1 MKRIVS
7 VLVENKAGVL
17 SRTAGLFAR
26 RGFNIESLAVGETED
41 PTISRMTIVAEGD
54 ERTLEQVEKQLNK
67 QIDVIKVKFLELEA
81 STRRA
86 TKGKAATMRGM
97 MVATVPMLVPM
108 INRERGMTRT
118 IRMRKGT
125 ERRML
130 MMKLR
135 TVITGR
141 GRGMTPPSSPA
152 TISTPRGRPM
162 T

>member
-1 MKRIVS
+1 MKAVVKPEMR
-7 VLVENKAGVL
+7 EGRL
-17 SRTAGLFAR
+17 SGIITLEM
-26 RGFNIESLAVGETED
+26 IWKGEQPMDWAASTT
-41 PTISRMTIVAEGD
+41 PLSTSRM
-54 ERTLEQVEKQLNK
+54 
-67 QIDVIKVKFLELEA
+67 EA
-81 STRRA
+81 STSRA

-108 INRERGMTRT
+108 ISRERGMTRT

>member
-1 MKRIVS
+1 MR
-7 VLVENKAGVL
+7 EGRL
-17 SRTAGLFAR
+17 SGIITLEM
-26 RGFNIESLAVGETED
+26 IWKGEQPMDWAASTT
-41 PTISRMTIVAEGD
+41 PLSTSRM
-54 ERTLEQVEKQLNK
+54 
-67 QIDVIKVKFLELEA
+67 EA
-81 STRRA
+81 STSRA

-108 INRERGMTRT
+108 INRDRGMTRT

-152 TISTPRGRPM
+152 TISTPSGRPM